1 MLSLWL
7 KLPLRFLPLQGFNV
21 DQRSLLQPITAV
33 LKSPVPSDSVVFEFC
48 TLNGPQ
54 NRIACTHVTAHSR
67 LNRWEPLFLSKQA
80 CLFFIH
86 IFIMC
91 ILVFDTIYMGRKW
104 EPDVHSRGSY
114 FRPEY
119 WCSYATVTVTKYLY
133 FAVFLRISEHLA
145 AAPSG
150 QNHT

>member
-7 KLPLRFLPLQGFNV
+7 NLPLRFLPLQGFNV

-54 NRIACTHVTAHSR
+54 NRTACTHVTAHSR
-67 LNRWEPLFLSKQA
+67 LNCWEPLFLSKRA
-80 CLFFIH
+80 CLLFIH

-91 ILVFDTIYMGRKW
+91 ILFFDTIYMCTKW
-104 EPDVHSRGSY
+104 EPDVHSRGS
-114 FRPEY
+114 
-119 WCSYATVTVTKYLY
+119 WCTCITVTVTKYLY

-145 AAPSG
+145 AAASG
-150 QNHT
+150 HNHT